1 MNFSI
6 WLLMQLKRRN
16 QSQTFLAKEI
26 GIHRQTV
33 VKWMNGET
41 NQVTPDNV
49 DRLAAS
55 LAGTDDQTIAKEN
68 YRSIIMDLLSHNLTL
83 CPCCG
88 AEVATLSHD
97 E

>member
-1 MNFSI
+1 
-6 WLLMQLKRRN
+6 MQLKRRN

-49 DRLAAS
+49 DRLASS
-55 LAGTDDQTIAKEN
+55 LAGTDDQAITKEKLQKH
-68 YRSIIMDLLSHNLTL
+68 YYGSAITQPYPLPLLWRGGGHSF
-83 CPCCG
+83 
-88 AEVATLSHD
+88 S
-97 E
+97 

>member
-33 VKWMNGET
+33 VKWMNGDT
-41 NQVTPDNV
+41 NQITPDNV

-55 LAGTDDQTIAKEN
+55 LAGTDDQAITKQN
-68 YRSIIMDLLSHNLTL
+68 YRSIIMDLLNGNLIL

-88 AEVATLSHD
+88 EEVATPSHD